1 MLRVIFLKSIND
13 QGITTYDLMFESI
26 MARLTPRGSVHVCS
40 MVNYLSSIKLVLLI
54 SSTDRFNLCC
64 SDRSVI
70 DMYDVKQPPT
80 YC

>member
-13 QGITTYDLMFESI
+13 QGITTCDFMFERI
-26 MARLTPRGSVHVCS
+26 IARLTPRGSVHVCS
-40 MVNYLSSIKLVLLI
+40 MVIHLSSIKPVLLV

-64 SDRSVI
+64 SDCSVI
-70 DMYDVKQPPT
+70 DMYDAKHSPP